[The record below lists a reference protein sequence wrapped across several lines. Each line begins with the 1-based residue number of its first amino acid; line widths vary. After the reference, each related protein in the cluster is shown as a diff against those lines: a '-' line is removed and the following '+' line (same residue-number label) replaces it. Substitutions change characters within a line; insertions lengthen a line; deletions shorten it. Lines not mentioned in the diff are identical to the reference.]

1 MNAIPLAEP
10 AALATP
16 RGGVKQAGRA
26 MRAMRAMGA
35 MGVDRA
41 DRVERA
47 ARRRRFFAGCLAG
60 AAAMALIM
68 VALPGGATRLP
79 AREESTAETSA
90 PLARSS
96 DRLVA
101 RTGAAV
107 PAGLRREA
115 DPGRLVGPLALLLD
129 PATAGSDP
137 YGHQGTIRHRYRQ
150 LSYHVL
156 TPLAGLSSGVLN
168 AGEVVIVEDGDDD
181 VATAIVYR
189 FASDGTVVASAPSG
203 DLLGTLDPTT
213 PAFLDQLRAASGQR
227 IIVSSGR
234 E

>member
-1 MNAIPLAEP
+1 MNATPLAEP

-16 RGGVKQAGRA
+16 RGGVKQADRA
-26 MRAMRAMGA
+26 IGAIGAMRAMGA
-35 MGVDRA
+35 
-41 DRVERA
+41 DRVERTV
-47 ARRRRFFAGCLAG
+47 RRRRFFAGCLAG

-68 VALPGGATRLP
+68 VALPGGASRLP
-79 AREESTAETSA
+79 AREESVPATSA
-90 PLARSS
+90 PLAGSS
-96 DRLVA
+96 DRLVT
-101 RTGAAV
+101 RTAVAV

-137 YGHQGTIRHRYRQ
+137 YAHQGTIRHRYRQ

-189 FASDGTVVASAPSG
+189 FASDGTVVASAPNG

-213 PAFLDQLRAASGQR
+213 PAFRDQLRAASGQR
-227 IIVSSGR
+227 IIVSGR